1 MTRAIAYLRTS
12 SAANVEGDSAHRQ
25 DRAIMAYAA
34 GAGLTVDSCFWDA
47 AVSGADPIETR
58 AGFTALLDH
67 AEAAGIG
74 VVLVEDAGRFARAM
88 IAQEMG
94 VMLLARRG
102 VRLLTASGQDMTDES
117 DPARVMMRQVA
128 GAFAQYEKSKVVERL
143 RAGRDRVRAATGRCE
158 GRKRHVELQPEL
170 RREARRLARRNPK
183 TGKTRSLRM
192 IAAELA
198 ALGFKSA
205 SGRPISPSVIREI
218 VG

>member
-25 DRAIMAYAA
+25 NRTIMAYAA
-34 GAGLTVDSCFWDA
+34 GAGLAVDSCFWDA

-143 RAGRDRVRAATGRCE
+143 RAGRDRVRAATGQCE
-158 GRKRHVELQPEL
+158 GRKRHVELRPEL
-170 RREARRLARRNPK
+170 QREARRLARRNPK
-183 TGKTRSLRM
+183 SGKTRSLRM

-198 ALGFKSA
+198 ALGFTSA